1 MGITKGKGL
10 ALVALGL
17 GLFMTMLDGTI
28 VNISIPTMMED
39 LNADVSHISWV
50 LDAYLITLAVLVL
63 TMGRLADQFGRRLI
77 YNVGIGV
84 FMLGSLLC
92 AVSWDV
98 NWLIGFR
105 AFQAVGGAIMIPVTM
120 AITTAMFPPE
130 RRGAAMGIWA
140 AIGMTAAA
148 AGPSLGGFFVEY
160 LSWHWIFYINI
171 PIGVIALV
179 LSRRSVPESKDPQAP
194 KKVDFPGIL
203 TFSIS
208 AFSLVLAIIKGEA
221 WGWGSGYIIS
231 LFTIAAVFLIAFI
244 AVERWQSKPVVE
256 LRLFRNVTFSSAGV
270 GQVLVAFSMLGAIFL
285 LTLFLQNVMGY
296 SALRAAV
303 AITPIPITG
312 LVVTPIAGRVCDKIG
327 SRIPAM
333 LGAVA
338 LGLGLYL
345 FSQLQVDSEWMDIA
359 WRSVIVGAGIGL
371 SNAGLAVA
379 AMGAVPT
386 GKEGVG
392 AGVLN
397 MSRMMGMALGIAIC
411 VALLSTSASNH
422 LNDAKVEVQ
431 AVVMEDQQ
439 LPDLAKERIL
449 AEIEDISGQEGL
461 QSVPDLAA
469 MAAEMGVP
477 EAMLPHL
484 EQLSQQIS
492 SIFRLHMGRA
502 FKDVFPI
509 AGIVGGIS
517 IIPALFLRRRDVQ
530 GRAPP

>member
-10 ALVALGL
+10 ALLALGL

-39 LNADVSHISWV
+39 LNADVSRISWV
-50 LDAYLITLAVLVL
+50 LDAYLLTLAVLIL
-63 TMGRLADQFGRRLI
+63 TMGRLADQFGRKLI
-77 YNVGIGV
+77 YNLGIGV

-105 AFQAVGGAIMIPVTM
+105 AFQAVGGAMMIPVTM

-130 RRGAAMGIWA
+130 RRGVAMGIWA
-140 AIGMTAAA
+140 AIGITAAA

-171 PIGVIALV
+171 PIGVIALA
-179 LSRRSVPESKDPQAP
+179 LSRRSVPESKDPLAP

-208 AFSLVLAIIKGEA
+208 AFSLVLAIIKGED
-221 WGWGSGYIIS
+221 WGWSSGYIVS
-231 LFTIAAVFLIAFI
+231 LFTIAAVFLVAFI

-256 LRLFRNVTFSSAGV
+256 LGLFKNVTFSSAGV
-270 GQVLVAFSMLGAIFL
+270 GQLLQAFGMLGAIFL

-303 AITPIPITG
+303 AITPIPATALI
-312 LVVTPIAGRVCDKIG
+312 LTPIAGRVCDKIG

-338 LGLGLYL
+338 LGLGVYL
-345 FSQLQVDSEWMDIA
+345 FSQLQVDSEWVDVA
-359 WRSVIVGAGIGL
+359 WRAVIVGAGIGL

-379 AMGAVPT
+379 AMGAVPA

-392 AGVLN
+392 SGVLN
-397 MSRMMGMALGIAIC
+397 MSRMIGFALGIAIC
-411 VALLSTSASNH
+411 VALLSSFATTHMNE
-422 LNDAKVEVQ
+422 AKMEVE
-431 AVVMEDQQ
+431 AIVMEDQQ
-439 LPDLAKERIL
+439 IPDFAKEKIL
-449 AEIEDISGQEGL
+449 AEIEDISGQEGP

-469 MAAEMGVP
+469 IAAEMGAP
-477 EAMLPHL
+477 ESMLPHL
-484 EQLSQQIS
+484 EQLSHKIS
-492 SIFRLHMGRA
+492 SIFRLHMARA

-509 AGIVGGIS
+509 AGIVGGLS
-517 IIPALFLRRRDVQ
+517 IIPALFLRRRDVR
-530 GRAPP
+530 GLAPP